1 MSAYNQEFNRD
12 NIVLRYITVATLAEL
27 QNKVY
32 YYNQVDEDT
41 QVKVPVPFYYSVSG
55 NERLLLDVFKFGAEE
70 NGEAIGDYEVV
81 PRGMLQMT
89 GGAIESGNMTNKFVR
104 SEFVREFESQLK
116 TYSLETAFLP
126 ITMTFDCTVIC
137 SNNTEMLKVTE
148 SVMSKLYKATHFQVD
163 LGMMRVQASMEV
175 PEDYGQNRLFEFGLN
190 DKKEFEVTF
199 SIDVKSFMPV
209 FEGGILLAEIIEMTK
224 DTPFNPNRDGIGMF
238 RNGEIRFGGVIQQA
252 NYMVDDM
259 SKAPSN
265 AAFSNLNPT
274 PASDAPPFLESEITT
289 APQQSENLYSKEYR
303 NKSGDKE

>member
-41 QVKVPVPFYYSVSG
+41 QVKVPVPFYYSVTG
-55 NERLLLDVFKFGAEE
+55 NERLLLDVFTFGAKESGKAE
-70 NGEAIGDYEVV
+70 GDYEVV

-89 GGAIESGNMTNKFVR
+89 GGTIESGNMTNKFVR
-104 SEFVREFESQLK
+104 SEFVREFGGQLK

-126 ITMTFDCTVIC
+126 ITMSFDCRVIC

-199 SIDVKSFMPV
+199 SIEVKSFMPV
-209 FEGGILLAEIIEMTK
+209 FEGGILLAEIAEMTK
-224 DTPFNPNRDGIGMF
+224 DTADNPNRDGIGMF

-252 NYMVDDM
+252 NYTVDDM

-265 AAFSNLNPT
+265 AAFSNLTQP
-274 PASDAPPFLESEITT
+274 PASDAPPFLEGETDT
-289 APQQSENLYSKEYR
+289 APEQPEDSNSEQYR
-303 NKSGDKE
+303 NQSGKEG

>member
-41 QVKVPVPFYYSVSG
+41 QVKVPVPFYYSVTG
-55 NERLLLDVFKFGAEE
+55 NERLLLDVFAFGAKESGKAE
-70 NGEAIGDYEVV
+70 GDYEVV

-89 GGAIESGNMTNKFVR
+89 GGTIESGNMTNKFVR
-104 SEFVREFESQLK
+104 SEFVREFEGQLK

-126 ITMTFDCTVIC
+126 ITMSFDCRVIC

-209 FEGGILLAEIIEMTK
+209 FEGGILLAEIAEMTK
-224 DTPFNPNRDGIGMF
+224 DTADNPNRDGIGMF

-252 NYMVDDM
+252 NYTVDDM
-259 SKAPSN
+259 SKAPSD
-265 AAFSNLNPT
+265 AAFSNLTQP
-274 PASDAPPFLESEITT
+274 PASDAPPFLEGETDT
-289 APQQSENLYSKEYR
+289 APEQPEDSNSEQYR
-303 NKSGDKE
+303 NQSGKEG

>member
-265 AAFSNLNPT
+265 AAFSNLSQT
-274 PASDAPPFLESEITT
+274 PASDAPSFLESEITT

>member
-70 NGEAIGDYEVV
+70 NGEAIGNYEVV

-126 ITMTFDCTVIC
+126 ITMTFYCTVIC

-265 AAFSNLNPT
+265 AAFSNLTPT

>member
-41 QVKVPVPFYYSVSG
+41 QVKVPIPFYYSVTG
-55 NERLLLDVFKFGAEE
+55 NERLLLDVFKFGAEQ

-81 PRGMLQMT
+81 PRGMMQMT
-89 GGAIESGNMTNKFVR
+89 GGSIDSGSMTNKFVR

-126 ITMTFDCTVIC
+126 INLSFDCTVIC

-148 SVMSKLYKATHFQVD
+148 SVMSKLYKSTHFQVD
-163 LGMMRVQASMEV
+163 LGMMRVQASLEV

-199 SIDVKSFMPV
+199 PVEVKSFMPV
-209 FEGGILLAEIIEMTK
+209 FEGGILLAEIAEMTK
-224 DTPFNPNRDGIGMF
+224 DTALNPNRDGIGMF

-252 NYMVDDM
+252 NYTVDDM

-265 AAFSNLNPT
+265 AAFSNLTQP
-274 PASDAPPFLESEITT
+274 PASDAPPFLDSEVTT
-289 APQQSENLYSKEYR
+289 APQQPEDPYGEEYR
-303 NKSGDKE
+303 NKSGDEG

>member
-41 QVKVPVPFYYSVSG
+41 QVKVPVPFYYSVTG
-55 NERLLLDVFKFGAEE
+55 NERLLLDVFTFGAKESGKAE
-70 NGEAIGDYEVV
+70 GDYEVV

-89 GGAIESGNMTNKFVR
+89 GGTIESGNMTNKFVR
-104 SEFVREFESQLK
+104 SEFVREFGGQLK

-126 ITMTFDCTVIC
+126 ITMSFDCRVIC

-199 SIDVKSFMPV
+199 SIEVKSFMPV
-209 FEGGILLAEIIEMTK
+209 FEGGILLAEIAEMTK
-224 DTPFNPNRDGIGMF
+224 DTADNPNRDGIGMF

-252 NYMVDDM
+252 NYSIDDM

-265 AAFSNLNPT
+265 AAFSNLTQP
-274 PASDAPPFLESEITT
+274 PASDAPPFLEGETDT
-289 APQQSENLYSKEYR
+289 APEQPEDSNSEQYR
-303 NKSGDKE
+303 NQSGKEG